1 MHVHN
6 QWKPPQDAADDARCN
21 TVLKTFLCNRTLEAW
36 GGTSMIVYR
45 CKDNNVIYQRT
56 MFIVQVSYRGIV
68 MGAIKTQNR
77 QTYVAT

>member
-1 MHVHN
+1 
-6 QWKPPQDAADDARCN
+6 
-21 TVLKTFLCNRTLEAW
+21 
-36 GGTSMIVYR
+36 MIVYR